1 MIRKISKFRKS
12 IRKILHLLSG
22 NVNLYSS
29 KFSKKTYNQ
38 HQLIVLNCLKTQLNL
53 GYEKFT
59 ELLTEMKG
67 IQEELKLKS
76 IPHYTTLQKA
86 CMRLN
91 SKIFNLLITLSAQL
105 TPSTGNAAI
114 DATGFERGAVSHHYS
129 KRCKIE
135 PKSQKT
141 TFITDTGNK
150 TILGVHMTTGR
161 KHDARIAPILV
172 SRVLRDFLLNL
183 LFGDKGY
190 DSMKFRKWLGYK
202 GIFPII
208 KYRIFYPTDYLL
220 NETMDDFGYSKRS
233 VIESVNSSIK
243 RKFGDRLRSRKWF
256 TQFKETKLKVIV
268 YNIEIAVCAFL
279 LFGVLITR

>member
-1 MIRKISKFRKS
+1 
-12 IRKILHLLSG
+12 
-22 NVNLYSS
+22 
-29 KFSKKTYNQ
+29 
-38 HQLIVLNCLKTQLNL
+38 
-53 GYEKFT
+53 
-59 ELLTEMKG
+59 
-67 IQEELKLKS
+67 
-76 IPHYTTLQKA
+76 
-86 CMRLN
+86 MRLN

-105 TPSTGNAAI
+105 TPCTGNAAI

-141 TFITDTGNK
+141 TFIVDTENK
-150 TILGVHMTTGR
+150 TIFGVHITTGR
-161 KHDARIAPILV
+161 KHDIRIASILV
-172 SRVLRDFLLNL
+172 NRVLRDFLFNL

-190 DSMKFRKWLGYK
+190 DSMKFRKWLDYQGV
-202 GIFPII
+202 FSII

-256 TQFKETKLKVIV
+256 MQFKETKLKIIV
-268 YNIEIAVCAFL
+268 YNIEIAICAFL
-279 LFGVLITR
+279 LFLVLITC